1 MAANR
6 RPWGQFLRAVPWLV
20 PAAILIFGVV
30 LFPAGYLLYNSTRNI
45 GLSGLDVGPAGF
57 SNYKALLARPE
68 LPTVLLNTFI
78 WVAGV
83 VIVQLLISLWL
94 AQLLNNQF
102 PGRRWV
108 RIAVLIPWAASVVM
122 TTMVFVY
129 GLDPYYGI
137 MNRFLV
143 DVHILS
149 ASVGFTQ
156 QPVPAFITAIA
167 IGIFIS
173 VPFTTYVLL
182 AGLAGVPPEVLE
194 AATVDGAGRARTYFS
209 VIMPY
214 LRGAIVLST
223 LINVIN
229 TFNNLPVL
237 KLITGSLPGYP
248 DDTTTTLMFKIL
260 QGEHSI
266 GVASALAAVN
276 FIIVLVVVAIYL
288 VAAKPMRAVE
298 S

>member
-1 MAANR
+1 
-6 RPWGQFLRAVPWLV
+6 LRAVPWLV

-156 QPVPAFITAIA
+156 QPGPAFITAIA

>member
-1 MAANR
+1 M
-6 RPWGQFLRAVPWLV
+6 RAVPWLV

>member
-1 MAANR
+1 VAANR

-45 GLSGLDVGPAGF
+45 GLSGLDVGPAGI

-68 LPTVLLNTFI
+68 LPSVLLNTFI

-209 VIMPY
+209 VIMPC

>member
-1 MAANR
+1 VAANR

>member
-1 MAANR
+1 M
-6 RPWGQFLRAVPWLV
+6 
-20 PAAILIFGVV
+20 
-30 LFPAGYLLYNSTRNI
+30 
-45 GLSGLDVGPAGF
+45 
-57 SNYKALLARPE
+57 
-68 LPTVLLNTFI
+68 
-78 WVAGV
+78 
-83 VIVQLLISLWL
+83 
-94 AQLLNNQF
+94 
-102 PGRRWV
+102 
-108 RIAVLIPWAASVVM
+108 
-122 TTMVFVY
+122 
-129 GLDPYYGI
+129 
-137 MNRFLV
+137 
-143 DVHILS
+143 
-149 ASVGFTQ
+149 
-156 QPVPAFITAIA
+156 
-167 IGIFIS
+167 
-173 VPFTTYVLL
+173 LL